1 MMVMEY
7 DIFFMFYTTILSVL
21 CYMNTYL
28 ATWVVASAYG
38 MFECIL
44 LAGVALQI
52 TLHVPDARE
61 GVLLQY
67 MYLSMQENEGQVA
80 SKVKCVIMSRRQTKQ
95 HQKLH
100 SSLERLHTV
109 PLHTYQHNF

>member
-1 MMVMEY
+1 MMVVEY
-7 DIFFMFYTTILSVL
+7 DMFFMFYPTIFSVL

-80 SKVKCVIMSRRQTKQ
+80 SKVKCVIMSRRQTIQ
-95 HQKLH
+95 HHKLH
-100 SSLERLHTV
+100 SSLDRLHTV
-109 PLHTYQHNF
+109 LLHTY

>member
-1 MMVMEY
+1 
-7 DIFFMFYTTILSVL
+7 
-21 CYMNTYL
+21 MNTYL

-52 TLHVPDARE
+52 TRHVPDARE
-61 GVLLQY
+61 DVFLQY
-67 MYLSMQENEGQVA
+67 MYLWMQDNEGQVA
-80 SKVKCVIMSRRQTKQ
+80 SKVKCVIMSRRQTIQ
-95 HQKLH
+95 HHKLH
-100 SSLERLHTV
+100 SSLQRVHTV